1 MFLELNKFFDKNILG
16 KFTENDG
23 IISIE
28 KENLK
33 LKGKDL

>member
-16 KFTENDG
+16 KLTENDG
-23 IISIE
+23 INCIE
-28 KENLK
+28 KQNLK